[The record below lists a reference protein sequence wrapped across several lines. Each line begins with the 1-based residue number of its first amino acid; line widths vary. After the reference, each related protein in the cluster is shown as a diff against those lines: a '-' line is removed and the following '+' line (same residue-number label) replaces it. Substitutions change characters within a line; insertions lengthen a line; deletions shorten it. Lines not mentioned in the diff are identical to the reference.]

1 MWRATCTGMELEPEE
16 RLEELGLLSLEK
28 RGFGG
33 NHIYKSLMGGC
44 KEDGVKLFGVW
55 TRGPFQPHPK
65 EPDQLL

>member
-1 MWRATCTGMELEPEE
+1 MELEPEE

-55 TRGPFQPHPK
+55 ILFRGS
-65 EPDQLL
+65 LSY